1 MLRQQAFLPI
11 LAALAG
17 VACLSLM
24 DALMKGASL
33 AIGAYSAAWLR
44 SVLGAMLA
52 TPIWLLRGGRWPQTR
67 ALRLHLERGVVSAL
81 MALTFFYALT
91 KLPIA
96 EAIAISFVAP
106 ILALYLAHTLLG
118 EAIRRTAIIAAILG
132 LLGTLIIVGGKI
144 SRSTFD
150 SDTALGLASILISA
164 MLYAYNFIVIRR
176 QAQAAGPL
184 EIAAFHSG
192 VSALVL
198 GIASPLLFT
207 LPDLRILGGIAGAAI
222 LTVAGAIA
230 IAWAYAREEAQVLVP
245 MEYSGFLW
253 ASLFG
258 WLFFRENLAVTTA
271 VGALLIVLGCWIGAR
286 RKRTEQTTI

>member
-1 MLRQQAFLPI
+1 MLRQHAFLPI

-271 VGALLIVLGCWIGAR
+271 VGALLIVLGCWIGAS

>member
-1 MLRQQAFLPI
+1 MLRQHAFLPI

-118 EAIRRTAIIAAILG
+118 EAIRRTAIIAAMLG

-207 LPDLRILGGIAGAAI
+207 LPDLRILGGIAGAAM

-271 VGALLIVLGCWIGAR
+271 VGALLIVLGCWIGAS